1 MQFRITVLLFFI
13 TSTLYAQK
21 FTVSGYVKDAGSGE
35 VLIGATVVDKTQPG
49 NGMATNIY
57 GYYSFELPKGE
68 YTLVASYVGYS
79 TKEVK
84 VDITENVALNFN
96 LDQEASSL
104 QEVVVSATRSDEN
117 VSSVKMSTEKL
128 QIERIK
134 SMPALFGEVD
144 IIKSLQLLPG
154 VSTAGEGTSGMFVR
168 GGSSDQNLILLD
180 EATVYNAS
188 HLLGF
193 FSVFN
198 PDAVKNVEIYKG
210 GIPAK
215 YGGRISSILDIQMRE
230 GNNQQ
235 FQASGGIG
243 SISSRLTAEIPIVKD
258 KSSLLLSGR
267 RTYADVFLAFAKDEN
282 IRNNTLYF
290 YDFNTKFNYR
300 FSDKNK
306 IFVSGYFGRDK
317 LGFQDLFGFD
327 WGNTT
332 FSTRWNHLF
341 SEKLFLNTTLL
352 FSNFDYGFDV
362 NSAGAGFNWNS
373 GLQEYNLKMDFDY
386 FLNNNNTLFFGANV
400 IYHVFAPAEI
410 TSQESSSQES
420 NVQDFNLQND
430 FAVETALYLSN
441 QHTITDKLS
450 MEYGIRY
457 SSFAKI
463 GPDSVS
469 IYQNGQPKRPENEI
483 RTNAYGNGDLVK
495 HYGGF
500 EPRVGIRYMVN
511 SKTSLK
517 ASYNRMRQYL
527 QVASNATAGFPTDRW
542 IPADYHIKP
551 VIGDQV
557 ALGYFRNLQDN
568 AWEISVEGYYKWLQ
582 NVVDFLPGEDVLLN
596 DRIETAV
603 AGGIAWSYG
612 AEFMLRKNI
621 GKTTGWLSYTLSRT
635 QRQIE
640 GVANGDPYLARYD
653 KPHDISLVLSHKFSE
668 RLSFS
673 GNWVYAT
680 GAAVSF
686 PEGRYIMSGQN
697 IPYYDDSKR
706 NTSRMPDFHRMDL
719 GLTYELN
726 SRWKRYSHELTLSF
740 YNVYNR
746 KNPFSIEF
754 RQVKNEDPVYNEE
767 QDGPATSTRP
777 AAVKTALFG
786 IIPSVTYNFSF
797 N

>member
-1 MQFRITVLLFFI
+1 MKFRITVLLFFLSSI
-13 TSTLYAQK
+13 LCAQK
-21 FTVSGYVKDAGSGE
+21 YTVSGYVKDAGSGE
-35 VLIGATVVDKTQPG
+35 VLIGATVVDKNQPSIG
-49 NGMATNIY
+49 VATNIY

-68 YTLVASYVGYS
+68 YTLKASYIGFA
-79 TKEVK
+79 TKEVA
-84 VDITENVALNFN
+84 INLQENVTMNFG
-96 LDQEASSL
+96 LKEEASSL
-104 QEVVVSATRSDEN
+104 EEVVVSATRSDEN

-144 IIKSLQLLPG
+144 VVKSLQLLPG

-230 GNNQQ
+230 GNNQE
-235 FQASGGIG
+235 FEASGGIG
-243 SISSRLTAEIPIVKD
+243 TISSRLTAEIPIVKD

-267 RTYADVFLAFAKDEN
+267 RTYADVFLAFAQDEAL
-282 IRNNTLYF
+282 RNNTLYF

-300 FSDKNK
+300 FSDKDK
-306 IFVSGYFGRDK
+306 IFVSGYFGRDN

-327 WGNTT
+327 WGNAT

-341 SEKLFLNTTLL
+341 NDKLFLNTTLL
-352 FSNFDYGFDV
+352 YSNFDYGFDV
-362 NSAGAGFNWNS
+362 NTAGSGFNWNS

-386 FLNNNNTLFFGANV
+386 FFNNNNTLFFGANA

-410 TSQESSSQES
+410 SSQDS
-420 NVQDFNLQND
+420 NIQNFNLQND
-430 FAVETALYLSN
+430 FAVETALYVSN

-469 IYQNGQPKRPENEI
+469 VYENDQPKRPENEI
-483 RTNAYGNGDLVK
+483 RTDVYSSGDLVK

-511 SKTSLK
+511 PKTSLK

-551 VIGDQV
+551 VIGDQIAV
-557 ALGYFRNLQDN
+557 GYFRNIKDN

-603 AGGIAWSYG
+603 ADGKAWSYG

-635 QRQIE
+635 KRQIE
-640 GVANGDPYLARYD
+640 GVASGNPYLARYD
-653 KPHDISLVLSHKFSE
+653 KPHDI
-668 RLSFS
+668 
-673 GNWVYAT
+673 A
-680 GAAVSF
+680 
-686 PEGRYIMSGQN
+686 
-697 IPYYDDSKR
+697 
-706 NTSRMPDFHRMDL
+706 
-719 GLTYELN
+719 
-726 SRWKRYSHELTLSF
+726 
-740 YNVYNR
+740 
-746 KNPFSIEF
+746 
-754 RQVKNEDPVYNEE
+754 
-767 QDGPATSTRP
+767 
-777 AAVKTALFG
+777 
-786 IIPSVTYNFSF
+786 
-797 N
+797 

>member
-1 MQFRITVLLFFI
+1 MNHIIKYLVFFFSFI
-13 TSTLYAQK
+13 LSLQLNAQK
-21 FTVSGYVKDAGSGE
+21 FSVSGYVKEAGSGE
-35 VLIGATVVDKTQPG
+35 VLIGATVVDKNNPG
-49 NGMATNIY
+49 TGMATNVY
-57 GYYSFELPKGE
+57 GYYSFELAKGS
-68 YTLVASYVGYS
+68 YTLMVSYVGYE
-79 TKEVK
+79 TKQ
-84 VDITENVALNFN
+84 VDITVDKDISINFN
-96 LDQEASSL
+96 LKEEASSL
-104 QEVVVSATRSDEN
+104 DEVVVTATRSDEN
-117 VSSVKMSTEKL
+117 VSSVKMSVEKL
-128 QIERIK
+128 DIKKIK
-134 SMPALFGEVD
+134 SIPALFGEVD
-144 IIKSLQLLPG
+144 VVKSLQLLPG
-154 VSTAGEGTSGMFVR
+154 VSTAGEGTSGLFVR

-230 GNNQQ
+230 GNNQE
-235 FQASGGIG
+235 FEASGGIG
-243 SISSRLTAEIPIVKD
+243 SISSRLTAEIPVVKD

-267 RTYADVFLAFAKDEN
+267 RTYADVFLTFAQDEN
-282 IRNNTLYF
+282 LRNNTLYF

-300 FSDKNK
+300 FSDKDK

-327 WGNTT
+327 WGNSTV
-332 FSTRWNHLF
+332 STRWNHLF
-341 SEKLFLNTTLL
+341 NDKLFLNTTLL
-352 FSNFDYGFDV
+352 YSNYNYGFDV
-362 NSAGAGFNWNS
+362 NSAGTGFNWKS
-373 GLQEYNLKMDFDY
+373 GLEEYNLKFDFDY
-386 FLNNNNTLFFGANV
+386 FLNNNNTLFFGANA
-400 IYHVFAPAEI
+400 IYHIFAPAEI
-410 TSQESSSQES
+410 TSQDNNIQS
-420 NVQDFNLQND
+420 FNLQND
-430 FAVETALYLSN
+430 YAVETALYISN
-441 QHTITDKLS
+441 QHTISDKLS

-469 IYQNGQPKRPENEI
+469 IYEEGLRKSPENEI
-483 RTNAYGNGDLVK
+483 RTEAYGNGELVK
-495 HYGGF
+495 YYGGF
-500 EPRVGIRYMVN
+500 EPRLGIRYLVN
-511 SKTSLK
+511 STTSLK

-527 QVASNATAGFPTDRW
+527 QVASNSTAGFPTDRW

-557 ALGYFRNLQDN
+557 ALGYFKNLKDN
-568 AWEISVEGYYKWLQ
+568 AWEVSVEGYYKWLQ

-603 AGGIAWSYG
+603 ADGIAWSYG
-612 AEFMLRKNI
+612 AEFMLRKNV
-621 GKTTGWLSYTLSRT
+621 GKTSGWLSYTLSRT

-640 GVANGDPYLARYD
+640 GVASGEPYLARYD
-653 KPHDISLVLSHKFSE
+653 KPHDIALVLSHKFSE
-668 RLSFS
+668 RLSLS
-673 GNWVYAT
+673 GNWVYST
-680 GAAVSF
+680 GAAVTF
-686 PEGRYIMSGQN
+686 PQGRYIVNGQN

-706 NTSRMPDFHRMDL
+706 NTSRMPDFHRLDL
-719 GLTYELN
+719 GFNYDLK
-726 SRWKRYSHELTLSF
+726 SRSEKFNHEINVSF

-754 RQVKNEDPVYNEE
+754 RQVNNNDPTFDSSE
-767 QDGPATSTRP
+767 DGPITSTRP

>member
-1 MQFRITVLLFFI
+1 MKFRILILILFC
-13 TSTLYAQK
+13 TSQLHAQIY
-21 FTVSGYVKDAGSGE
+21 TISGYVKDARSGE
-35 VLIGATVVDKTQPG
+35 VLIGATVVDKNQPSI
-49 NGMATNIY
+49 GMAANIY

-68 YTLVASYVGYS
+68 YTLKASYVGYAIN
-79 TKEVK
+79 EVT
-84 VDITENVALNFN
+84 VNVTEDISINFS
-96 LDQEASSL
+96 LEEEASRL
-104 QEVVVSATRSDEN
+104 EEVVVSATRSDEN

-128 QIERIK
+128 QIQRIK
-134 SMPALFGEVD
+134 SIPALLGEVD

-154 VSTAGEGTSGMFVR
+154 ISTSGEGTSGMFVR
-168 GGSSDQNLILLD
+168 GGSADQNLILLD
-180 EATVYNAS
+180 EATIYNAS

-198 PDAVKNVEIYKG
+198 PDAIKNVEIYKG

-230 GNNQQ
+230 GNNQKL
-235 FQASGGIG
+235 QASGGIG
-243 SISSRLTAEIPIVKD
+243 SISSRLTAEIPVVKD

-267 RTYADVFLAFAKDEN
+267 RTYADIFLNFHPDKDVSTS
-282 IRNNTLYF
+282 TLYF

-300 FSDKNK
+300 FSDKDK

-317 LGFQDLFGFD
+317 LGLGDLFGFD
-327 WGNTT
+327 WGNAT

-341 SEKLFLNTTLL
+341 NEKLFLNTTLL
-352 FSNFDYGFDV
+352 YSDFDYGFDIS
-362 NSAGAGFNWNS
+362 SAGSGFNWNS
-373 GLQEYNLKMDFDY
+373 GLKEYNLKLDFDY

-400 IYHVFAPAEI
+400 INHVFAPAEI
-410 TSQESSSQES
+410 KSEDF
-420 NVQDFNLQND
+420 NVQDFSLQND
-430 FAVETALYLSN
+430 YALETALYVSN
-441 QHTITDKLS
+441 QHTINDKLS
-450 MEYGIRY
+450 LEYGVRY

-469 IYQNGQPKRPENEI
+469 IYEEGLRKSAENQIGTEVFDEGQ
-483 RTNAYGNGDLVK
+483 LVQ

-500 EPRVGIRYMVN
+500 EPRLGIRYMVN
-511 SKTSLK
+511 SKSSLK

-527 QVASNATAGFPTDRW
+527 QVATNATAGFPTDRW

-557 ALGYFRNLQDN
+557 AVGYFRNLKDN

-603 AGGIAWSYG
+603 ADGIAWSYG
-612 AEFMLRKNI
+612 AEFMLKKNI

-640 GVANGDPYLARYD
+640 GVASGDPYLARYD

-673 GNWVYAT
+673 GNWIYAT

-686 PEGRYIMSGQN
+686 PEGRYNMNGQS
-697 IPYYDDSKR
+697 IPFYDDSKR

-726 SRWKRYSHELTLSF
+726 SRWKHYNHELTFSF

-746 KNPFSIEF
+746 QNPFSIEF
-754 RQVKNEDPVYNEE
+754 REVTNENPRFDPV
-767 QDGPATSTRP
+767 QDGPVTSTRP
-777 AAVKTALFG
+777 AAVRTSLFG